1 MTSYE
6 QNNYMLKNICI
17 KCILYFKTY
26 NQNLFRNDVL
36 HFHVLHFHIF
46 RLHLQFCPAFLHPAF
61 AAPSAGL
68 SRADLELIKYLVTEF
83 IEWWIGTY
91 ATCPWKGNNS
101 ISKITL
107 TNQKPVFVIFGKL
120 HQKRML
126 TFNIRNIRGTNSVA
140 KLKARHRISC
150 AVVFYFWMYSLRFRL
165 LSSKFYR
172 IFIIPAWALCSLCN
186 CALSFSLSVCVHCV
200 CQSLLPAALPAA
212 QAAGI

>member
-1 MTSYE
+1 
-6 QNNYMLKNICI
+6 MLKNICI

-68 SRADLELIKYLVTEF
+68 SRSDLALIKYLVTEF

-107 TNQKPVFVIFGKL
+107 TNQKRVFVIFGKL
-120 HQKRML
+120 YQEKNADFQYKEYPWH
-126 TFNIRNIRGTNSVA
+126 INSVA
-140 KLKARHRISC
+140 KWNSRHRISC
-150 AVVFYFWMYSLRFRL
+150 AVVFYVLNVLYSLRFRL
-165 LSSKFYR
+165 FMVALWNRETIY
-172 IFIIPAWALCSLCN
+172 IFMLWFVYGRPM
-186 CALSFSLSVCVHCV
+186 
-200 CQSLLPAALPAA
+200 
-212 QAAGI
+212 